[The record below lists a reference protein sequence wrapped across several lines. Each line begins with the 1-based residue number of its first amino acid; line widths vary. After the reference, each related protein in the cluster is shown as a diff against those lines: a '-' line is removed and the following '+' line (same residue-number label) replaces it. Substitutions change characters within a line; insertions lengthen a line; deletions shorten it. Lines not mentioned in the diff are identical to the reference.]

1 MVDVELTEKEYAEV
15 LKWYSMAFGKL
26 DPKMIKDKDK
36 KLKSKLEVM
45 KEAEEYLNREESE
58 DTKDV

>member
-1 MVDVELTEKEYAEV
+1 
-15 LKWYSMAFGKL
+15 MAFGKL